1 MYIFSISL
9 TFSGYYID
17 QVFATNLFPS
27 VTNTILDEMI
37 AKHNVSDEA
46 ITVELIFGD
55 FITGIRVLFG
65 ILTGEAIYTALHLLP
80 NFNTEWDYI
89 VGLLFVTST
98 LFLWLNVLTG
108 RDL

>member
-9 TFSGYYID
+9 TFSGYYVD

-27 VTNTILDEMI
+27 VTNTLLTELTESNNVVDETI
-37 AKHNVSDEA
+37 S
-46 ITVELIFGD
+46 VELIFGD
-55 FITGIRVLFG
+55 FVTGVRVLFG

-80 NFNTEWDYI
+80 NFNGEWDYI

-98 LFLWLNVLTG
+98 LFLWINLITG